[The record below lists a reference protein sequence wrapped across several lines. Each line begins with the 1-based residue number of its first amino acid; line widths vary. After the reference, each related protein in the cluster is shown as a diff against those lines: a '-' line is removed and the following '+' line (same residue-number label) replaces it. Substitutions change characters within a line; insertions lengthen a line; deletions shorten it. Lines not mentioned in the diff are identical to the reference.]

1 MIRLRFGSQRL
12 FSLYLKEDEKPVKN
26 QSRITREPWKEN
38 IFGGKIIRWRDSV
51 STKGQRPGITQILRR
66 GQWKLEEIIS
76 VQIEAVELEKI
87 FFYKQSIAQ
96 SSLYDGS
103 PLYLFL

>member
-76 VQIEAVELEKI
+76 VQTEAVELEKI

>member
-1 MIRLRFGSQRL
+1 MFT
-12 FSLYLKEDEKPVKN
+12 FWKPAIVFFVLERRRKTCKN

-76 VQIEAVELEKI
+76 EAVELEKI